1 MSKRS
6 SGARPSQTAT
16 SDQPGSGFGLR
27 ATSPD
32 LTGDGPPNPL
42 TLRARPLGSF
52 LCCTPEPNRK
62 QGQLHCIHFP
72 RGLTDRCGSR
82 PLLRS
87 GPDLILSLSWHGVSG
102 CHLPCRNYV
111 RERCCTRGEL
121 LSAFHHSSSANCPE
135 SSCQTVGTDMTSG
148 DSRGTGAMARRR
160 CNGVVGSGTFGHR
173 RGCSRSGG
181 QTNGS
186 MTPIPAAGCG
196 ESRLDY
202 LEMITTSSSLGG
214 QPIA

>member
-16 SDQPGSGFGLR
+16 SDQPGGGFGLR

-87 GPDLILSLSWHGVSG
+87 GPDFDPLPLLARSVWLPFTMPELRPGEMLHARRAALSFS
-102 CHLPCRNYV
+102 PQ
-111 RERCCTRGEL
+111 L
-121 LSAFHHSSSANCPE
+121 LSKLPRIFLSDSWNRHGLWRLKRNWRHGKTLLQWSRWL
-135 SSCQTVGTDMTSG
+135 G
-148 DSRGTGAMARRR
+148 DLR
-160 CNGVVGSGTFGHR
+160 
-173 RGCSRSGG
+173 
-181 QTNGS
+181 
-186 MTPIPAAGCG
+186 
-196 ESRLDY
+196 
-202 LEMITTSSSLGG
+202 TSSGVQQIRGG
-214 QPIA
+214 KPTAP

>member
-1 MSKRS
+1 MGAEVDFMSKRS

-16 SDQPGSGFGLR
+16 SDQPGGGFGLR

-42 TLRARPLGSF
+42 TLRARPLGFF

-87 GPDLILSLSWHGVSG
+87 GPDFDPLPLLARSVWLPFTMPELRPGEMLHARRAALSLF
-102 CHLPCRNYV
+102 
-111 RERCCTRGEL
+111 T
-121 LSAFHHSSSANCPE
+121 
-135 SSCQTVGTDMTSG
+135 TV
-148 DSRGTGAMARRR
+148 A
-160 CNGVVGSGTFGHR
+160 
-173 RGCSRSGG
+173 
-181 QTNGS
+181 
-186 MTPIPAAGCG
+186 
-196 ESRLDY
+196 
-202 LEMITTSSSLGG
+202 
-214 QPIA
+214 QPIAPNLLVRQSEPT

>member
-16 SDQPGSGFGLR
+16 SDQPGGGFGLR

-82 PLLRS
+82 SLLRS
-87 GPDLILSLSWHGVSG
+87 GPDFDPLPLLARSVWLPFTMPELRPGGMLHARRAALSFS
-102 CHLPCRNYV
+102 PQ
-111 RERCCTRGEL
+111 L
-121 LSAFHHSSSANCPE
+121 LSKLPRIFLSDSWNRHDLWRLKRNWRHGKTLLQWSRCRWL
-135 SSCQTVGTDMTSG
+135 G
-148 DSRGTGAMARRR
+148 DLR
-160 CNGVVGSGTFGHR
+160 
-173 RGCSRSGG
+173 
-181 QTNGS
+181 
-186 MTPIPAAGCG
+186 
-196 ESRLDY
+196 
-202 LEMITTSSSLGG
+202 TSSGVQQIRGG
-214 QPIA
+214 KPTAP